1 MTFQVSI
8 MSEWKKKLSIEGG
21 RVYKWWTGQ
30 QVNKNLLI
38 KVKKRIN
45 NKCIA

>member
-8 MSEWKKKLSIEGG
+8 MSEWKKKLNEGG
-21 RVYKWWTGQ
+21 RVYKCWTGQ